1 MKKLAVVVL
10 FAASFYSCDRIN
22 QKIAIKH
29 NDAVIEASD
38 KVVFAFD
45 KLNSALATFN
55 PDSIDMAL
63 AAYNLQVNNS
73 LQELNKVVSIND
85 TSLKVG
91 TREMLHVFKS
101 VGDNE
106 YKQISTIYHI
116 PDSLY
121 TEKEEK
127 EVTDIAAAIDE
138 KIEAAQLKQKNAQ
151 KQFAQKFNFEL
162 IFDKDSLKSKAH

>member
-1 MKKLAVVVL
+1 MKKIALVILTV
-10 FAASFYSCDRIN
+10 ASFYSCDRIN

-45 KLNSALATFN
+45 KLNNSLATFN
-55 PDSIDMAL
+55 PDSIDLAL
-63 AAYNLQVNNS
+63 AAYNLQINNS
-73 LQELNKVVSIND
+73 ILELNQAVSIND

-91 TREMLHVFKS
+91 TREMLYVFKS
-101 VGDNE
+101 VGNNE
-106 YKQISTIYHI
+106 FKQIRTIYQI

-127 EVTDIAAAIDE
+127 EVTDIASAIDE
-138 KIEAAQLKQKNAQ
+138 KIEAAQLKQQNIQ
-151 KQFAQKFNFEL
+151 KAFAKRFNFEL
-162 IFDKDSLKSKAH
+162 MFNKDSLKNKAH

>member
-1 MKKLAVVVL
+1 MKKLAVVILCVT
-10 FAASFYSCDRIN
+10 SFYSCDRIN

-45 KLNSALATFN
+45 KLNKALATFD
-55 PDSIDMAL
+55 PDSIDIAL
-63 AAYNLQVNNS
+63 ATYNLQINNS
-73 LQELNKVVSIND
+73 LLELNKAVSVND
-85 TSLKVG
+85 TSLKFG

-106 YKQISTIYHI
+106 FKHINAIYHL

-127 EVTDIAAAIDE
+127 EVNDIASAIDE
-138 KIEAAQLKQKNAQ
+138 KIEAAQLKQQNAQ
-151 KQFAQKFNFEL
+151 KAFAKKFNFEL
-162 IFDKDSLKSKAH
+162 IFDKDSLKSKPQ

>member
-1 MKKLAVVVL
+1 MKKLAVVILCVT
-10 FAASFYSCDRIN
+10 SFYSCDRIN

-45 KLNSALATFN
+45 KLNKALATFD
-55 PDSIDMAL
+55 PDSIDIAL
-63 AAYNLQVNNS
+63 ATYNLQINNS
-73 LQELNKVVSIND
+73 LLELNKAVSVND
-85 TSLKVG
+85 TSLKFG

-106 YKQISTIYHI
+106 FKQINAIYHL

-127 EVTDIAAAIDE
+127 EVNDIASAIDE
-138 KIEAAQLKQKNAQ
+138 KIEAAQLKQQNAQ
-151 KQFAQKFNFEL
+151 KAFAKKFNFEL
-162 IFDKDSLKSKAH
+162 IFDKDSLKSKPQ

>member
-1 MKKLAVVVL
+1 MKKLAVVIL
-10 FAASFYSCDRIN
+10 FVASFYSCDRIN

-63 AAYNLQVNNS
+63 TAYNLQVNNS

-85 TSLKVG
+85 TSLKAG

-106 YKQISTIYHI
+106 YKQISNIYHI

-127 EVTDIAAAIDE
+127 EVTDIATAIDE

-151 KQFAQKFNFEL
+151 KQFAKKFNFEL
-162 IFDKDSLKSKAH
+162 IFDNDSLKSKTH